1 MLSMELYNVASFID
15 ASELSH
21 CCTIGKIHFEQ
32 LLSCAEI
39 KLNETASTCIL
50 TASICCMDTLLEH
63 NCNYGIKMAES
74 EDQCLLNITDI
85 GGGIRKEC
93 CECCLLAKELSRNDK
108 SCVAPNGFGAA
119 CLRSFHQCCFENAK
133 SKQYHRNSDL
143 LDLLS
148 VGDRC
153 ISTKCEHLCTDRGGA
168 TVECSCHPGYE
179 LGPDG
184 YSCIDINEC
193 DARDSVCPLP
203 NSLCLNTPGSFSCV
217 CLPGF
222 YWSDIGSVC
231 VDIDECLLLAD
242 DCLES
247 QRCLNT
253 PGSFKCIR
261 TLSCGTGYALDSDT
275 EQCIDV
281 DECNLGSHDCGP
293 LYQCRNTQGSYRCD
307 PKKCAEGELMNPRTG
322 ECTNMDCPIGYKP
335 IRGRCEDVN
344 ECEIIGRCAQFE
356 ECINTPG
363 SFRCQER
370 GNLCTN
376 GYRMDRD
383 TGFCV
388 DINECADGTHFC
400 GDKQCINLLGSY
412 KCRCSAGFEFN
423 DTTKRCE
430 DVDECKKFAGHVC
443 SLHATCENTYGSFKC
458 HCKDG
463 FKIAKDA
470 RNCDDIDEC
479 SLGKANCAQ
488 KCINIP
494 GSYQCICERGY
505 RLGAD
510 GVTCEDID
518 ECTLWAGSGDDL
530 CMGRCINTPGSYKCQ
545 CPVGYEIQ
553 EDGRTCKDVDECAK
567 GECQGNDQIC
577 VNTLGSFKCHVIR
590 CPLNYMHDKNYK
602 NRCNRLSHLCDS
614 LTEEACKNH
623 AIRISWEFTSI
634 PKQEPISSRR
644 TSITLFT
651 VRGPTSPSS
660 NVQFELKLKSA
671 IPEKFYVL
679 PAVRSNFLLQKSE
692 EKNGAIIAL
701 RDSLDGPQEVILE
714 LILRLSINGVFQ
726 RKDYLTMV
734 TCGSPIFT
742 SISSK
747 SGNNILVDDGY
758 SCLKRCYPNDPACIS
773 NHTQEI
779 LYQFRS
785 LPSTKHVKH
794 PIEIS
799 HVRAQMDTPFSV
811 EYKIDKANRD
821 RFVVQ
826 QDQNIGIVKMI
837 APIEGPKTVVVM
849 LHLNIYSRSH
859 VLLTHNIAII
869 TQAVC
874 VLFHLRTSRDIF

>member
-1 MLSMELYNVASFID
+1 MRQLIGNPNFLALILVVAFAD
-15 ASELSH
+15 ANGLSH
-21 CCTIGKIHFEQ
+21 CCASGKKQFDQ
-32 LLSCAEI
+32 SSTCTEI
-39 KLNETASTCIL
+39 KLNETTTTCIL
-50 TASICCMDTLLEH
+50 TASICCMNMLLEH
-63 NCNYGIKMAES
+63 SCNHGIKFAKKEAYCS
-74 EDQCLLNITDI
+74 FSIGQV

-93 CECCLLAKELSRNDK
+93 CECCLLAKELLRK
-108 SCVAPNGFGAA
+108 GESCKAPDGFGPA
-119 CLRSFHQCCFENAK
+119 CLRSFHQCCSESE
-133 SKQYHRNSDL
+133 SKNVLQHQRYESHSDIV
-143 LDLLS
+143 DLLS

-153 ISTKCEHLCTDRGGA
+153 TSAKCEHMCTDRGGNA
-168 TVECSCHPGYE
+168 VECSCHSGYE
-179 LGPDG
+179 LAPDG
-184 YSCIDINEC
+184 YSCIGNIREFRLTTSTGCAPNEKYEEIAGKGYGCVSMDRTTTKPSTLMETKIGHASMSTEHNAILKKIEMESICPDGWNMSPSGHCVDINEC
-193 DARDSVCPLP
+193 DRRDSVCPLP
-203 NSLCLNTPGSFSCV
+203 NSFCLNTPGSFSCV

-261 TLSCGTGYALDSDT
+261 TLSCGTGYALNSDT

-307 PKKCAEGELMNPRTG
+307 PKKCSEGELMNPRTG
-322 ECTNMDCPIGYKP
+322 ECTSMDCPIGYKP

-344 ECEIIGRCAQFE
+344 ECEIPGRCSQFE

-370 GNLCTN
+370 GNLCAN

-400 GDKQCINLLGSY
+400 GNKQCINLLGSY

-443 SLHATCENTYGSFKC
+443 SLHATCENTHGSFKC

-463 FKIAKDA
+463 FAIAKDA

-479 SLGKANCAQ
+479 KLGIANCAQ

-494 GSYQCICERGY
+494 GSYQCICERGF

-518 ECTLWAGSGDDL
+518 ECTLWAGDDL
-530 CMGRCINTPGSYKCQ
+530 CMGSCINTPGSYKCQ

-553 EDGRTCKDVDECAK
+553 EDGRTCKDIDECSK

-577 VNTLGSFKCHVIR
+577 VNTLGSFKCHVIH
-590 CPLNYMHDKNYK
+590 CPPNYVHDKNYK
-602 NRCNRLSHLCDS
+602 KLSHLCDS

-623 AIRISWEFTSI
+623 AVRISWEFTSI

-660 NVQFELKLKSA
+660 SVQFELKLKSA
-671 IPEKFYVL
+671 IPEKYYVL

-701 RDSLDGPQEVILE
+701 RDSLDGPQEIILE
-714 LILRLSINGVFQ
+714 LILRLSIDGVFQ
-726 RKDYLTMV
+726 SKYIANLVINVAAHRRQR
-734 TCGSPIFT
+734 IT
-742 SISSK
+742 SLS
-747 SGNNILVDDGY
+747 
-758 SCLKRCYPNDPACIS
+758 
-773 NHTQEI
+773 E
-779 LYQFRS
+779 S
-785 LPSTKHVKH
+785 L
-794 PIEIS
+794 
-799 HVRAQMDTPFSV
+799 A
-811 EYKIDKANRD
+811 A
-821 RFVVQ
+821 
-826 QDQNIGIVKMI
+826 
-837 APIEGPKTVVVM
+837 
-849 LHLNIYSRSH
+849 
-859 VLLTHNIAII
+859 
-869 TQAVC
+869 
-874 VLFHLRTSRDIF
+874 

>member
-1 MLSMELYNVASFID
+1 MFDYTFTD
-15 ASELSH
+15 ARELSH
-21 CCTIGKIHFEQ
+21 CCTSGKRHFEQ
-32 LLSCAEI
+32 SSSCTEI
-39 KLNETASTCIL
+39 KLNETTNTCIL

-63 NCNYGIKMAES
+63 SCNYGIKMGKKDDHCS
-74 EDQCLLNITDI
+74 SNFDHV

-93 CECCLLAKELSRNDK
+93 CECCLLAKELLRTDK
-108 SCVAPNGFGAA
+108 SCTAPSGFDAS
-119 CLRSFHQCCFENAK
+119 CLRSFHQCCSEDAG
-133 SKQYHRNSDL
+133 SKVDVQHQRYESDSDL
-143 LDLLS
+143 VDLLS

-153 ISTKCEHLCTDRGGA
+153 TSAKCEHLCTDRGDT

-179 LGPDG
+179 LAPDG
-184 YSCIDINEC
+184 YSC
-193 DARDSVCPLP
+193 
-203 NSLCLNTPGSFSCV
+203 T
-217 CLPGF
+217 
-222 YWSDIGSVC
+222 
-231 VDIDECLLLAD
+231 DIDECLLLAD

-322 ECTNMDCPIGYKP
+322 ECTSMDCPIGYKA

-344 ECEIIGRCAQFE
+344 ECQVIAPCKQFE

-363 SFRCQER
+363 SFRCQDR
-370 GNLCTN
+370 GNICAN
-376 GYRMDRD
+376 GYRMDRE

-388 DINECADGTHFC
+388 DINECVDGTHLC

-430 DVDECKKFAGHVC
+430 DMNECKKFAGHVC

-479 SLGKANCAQ
+479 SLGKANCTQ

-505 RLGAD
+505 RLGID
-510 GVTCEDID
+510 GFTCEDID
-518 ECTLWAGSGDDL
+518 ECTLWAGSDDDL
-530 CMGRCINTPGSYKCQ
+530 CMGKCINTPGSYKCQ
-545 CPVGYEIQ
+545 CPTGYEIQ
-553 EDGRTCKDVDECAK
+553 EDGRTCKDIDECAK
-567 GECQGNDQIC
+567 GECQGSNQIC

-590 CPLNYMHDKNYK
+590 CPSNYVHDKNFK

-614 LTEEACKNH
+614 LTEEECKNH

-634 PKQEPISSRR
+634 PRQETISSRR

-651 VRGPTSPSS
+651 VRGPTSSS
-660 NVQFELKLKSA
+660 SSVQFELKLKSA
-671 IPEKFYVL
+671 KPEKYYVL
-679 PAVRSNFLLQKSE
+679 PAVRNNFLLQKSE

-701 RDSLDGPQEVILE
+701 KDSLDGPQEIILE

-726 RKDYLTMV
+726 
-734 TCGSPIFT
+734 
-742 SISSK
+742 SK
-747 SGNNILVDDGY
+747 YIANLVINVAPH
-758 SCLKRCYPNDPACIS
+758 RR
-773 NHTQEI
+773 Q
-779 LYQFRS
+779 RS
-785 LPSTKHVKH
+785 
-794 PIEIS
+794 
-799 HVRAQMDTPFSV
+799 TPFS
-811 EYKIDKANRD
+811 E
-821 RFVVQ
+821 
-826 QDQNIGIVKMI
+826 
-837 APIEGPKTVVVM
+837 
-849 LHLNIYSRSH
+849 S
-859 VLLTHNIAII
+859 LTAKN
-869 TQAVC
+869 
-874 VLFHLRTSRDIF
+874 FPN

>member
-1 MLSMELYNVASFID
+1 MNDTIKPLVKGYHCLTEDRYLNDSSMTSYNPMEA
-15 ASELSH
+15 
-21 CCTIGKIHFEQ
+21 
-32 LLSCAEI
+32 
-39 KLNETASTCIL
+39 
-50 TASICCMDTLLEH
+50 
-63 NCNYGIKMAES
+63 KMAHGS
-74 EDQCLLNITDI
+74 NTMKDQAILGETETKKMCLD
-85 GGGIRKEC
+85 GWDVSPSGH
-93 CECCLLAKELSRNDK
+93 
-108 SCVAPNGFGAA
+108 CV
-119 CLRSFHQCCFENAK
+119 
-133 SKQYHRNSDL
+133 
-143 LDLLS
+143 
-148 VGDRC
+148 
-153 ISTKCEHLCTDRGGA
+153 
-168 TVECSCHPGYE
+168 
-179 LGPDG
+179 
-184 YSCIDINEC
+184 DINEC
-193 DARDSVCPLP
+193 DTRDSVCSLP

-261 TLSCGTGYALDSDT
+261 TLSCGTGYALNSDT

-307 PKKCAEGELMNPRTG
+307 PKKCSEGELMDPRTG
-322 ECTNMDCPIGYKP
+322 ECISMDCPIGYKP
-335 IRGRCEDVN
+335 LRGRCEDVN
-344 ECEIIGRCAQFE
+344 ECEIAGRCKQFE

-376 GYRMDRD
+376 GYRMDRE

-388 DINECADGTHFC
+388 DINECVEGTHFC

-430 DVDECKKFAGHVC
+430 DVDECKKFTGHVC

-510 GVTCEDID
+510 GITCEDID

-530 CMGRCINTPGSYKCQ
+530 CMGKCINTPGSYKCL
-545 CPVGYEIQ
+545 CPAGYEIQ
-553 EDGRTCKDVDECAK
+553 EDGRTCKDIDECAK

-590 CPLNYMHDKNYK
+590 CPPNYVHDKNFK

-634 PKQEPISSRR
+634 PRQEPISSRR

-671 IPEKFYVL
+671 KPEKYYVL

-714 LILRLSINGVFQ
+714 LILRLSIDGTFQ
-726 RKDYLTMV
+726 SKYIANLVINVASHRRQRT
-734 TCGSPIFT
+734 T
-742 SISSK
+742 SFS
-747 SGNNILVDDGY
+747 
-758 SCLKRCYPNDPACIS
+758 
-773 NHTQEI
+773 EI
-779 LYQFRS
+779 L
-785 LPSTKHVKH
+785 T
-794 PIEIS
+794 
-799 HVRAQMDTPFSV
+799 T
-811 EYKIDKANRD
+811 
-821 RFVVQ
+821 
-826 QDQNIGIVKMI
+826 
-837 APIEGPKTVVVM
+837 T
-849 LHLNIYSRSH
+849 
-859 VLLTHNIAII
+859 
-869 TQAVC
+869 
-874 VLFHLRTSRDIF
+874 

>member
-1 MLSMELYNVASFID
+1 MWQLTRNPNFLAFMLVIAFTD
-15 ASELSH
+15 ASELPH
-21 CCTIGKIHFEQ
+21 CCTSGKRHFEQ
-32 LLSCAEI
+32 SLSCTEI
-39 KLNETASTCIL
+39 NLNQTANTCVL
-50 TASICCMDTLLEH
+50 TASICCMNTLLEH
-63 NCNYGIKMAES
+63 NCNYGIKMAEK
-74 EDQCLLNITDI
+74 EDQCSSNIDQV

-93 CECCLLAKELSRNDK
+93 CECCLLAKELLQNDK
-108 SCVAPNGFGAA
+108 NCIAPSGFGAE
-119 CLRSFHQCCFENAK
+119 CLRSFHQCCSEDAESKHVLQHQRYENH
-133 SKQYHRNSDL
+133 SNLVDL
-143 LDLLS
+143 LH

-153 ISTKCEHLCTDRGGA
+153 ISAKCEHICADRGG
-168 TVECSCHPGYE
+168 TMVECSCRPGYE

-193 DARDSVCPLP
+193 DTQDSVCPLP

-261 TLSCGTGYALDSDT
+261 TLSCGTGYALNSDT

-335 IRGRCEDVN
+335 IQGRCEDVN
-344 ECEIIGRCAQFE
+344 ECELAGRCRQFE

-370 GNLCTN
+370 GNLCAS
-376 GYRMDRD
+376 GYRMDRN
-383 TGFCV
+383 TGFCI
-388 DINECADGTHFC
+388 DINECTDGTHLC

-430 DVDECKKFAGHVC
+430 DVDECKKFEGHVC

-463 FKIAKDA
+463 FNIAKDA

-479 SLGKANCAQ
+479 SLGIANCAQ

-505 RLGAD
+505 RLGDD
-510 GVTCEDID
+510 GIICEDID
-518 ECTLWAGSGDDL
+518 ECTLWADSGDDL
-530 CMGRCINTPGSYKCQ
+530 CMGNCINTPGSYKCQ
-545 CPVGYEIQ
+545 CPAGYEIQ
-553 EDGRTCKDVDECAK
+553 EDGRTCKVADIDECVK
-567 GECQGNDQIC
+567 GECQGSNQIC

-590 CPLNYMHDKNYK
+590 CPPNYVHDKNYK
-602 NRCNRLSHLCDS
+602 NRCNRLNHLCDS

-623 AIRISWEFTSI
+623 AVRISWEFTSI
-634 PKQEPISSRR
+634 PRQEPISSRR

-660 NVQFELKLKSA
+660 SVQFELKLKSA

-714 LILRLSINGVFQ
+714 LILRLNIGGVFQ
-726 RKDYLTMV
+726 SKHIANLVINVAAHRRQRITPLSENLT
-734 TCGSPIFT
+734 
-742 SISSK
+742 
-747 SGNNILVDDGY
+747 
-758 SCLKRCYPNDPACIS
+758 A
-773 NHTQEI
+773 
-779 LYQFRS
+779 
-785 LPSTKHVKH
+785 
-794 PIEIS
+794 
-799 HVRAQMDTPFSV
+799 
-811 EYKIDKANRD
+811 
-821 RFVVQ
+821 
-826 QDQNIGIVKMI
+826 
-837 APIEGPKTVVVM
+837 
-849 LHLNIYSRSH
+849 
-859 VLLTHNIAII
+859 
-869 TQAVC
+869 
-874 VLFHLRTSRDIF
+874 

>member
-1 MLSMELYNVASFID
+1 MRQLTRNPNFLSFILVVGRLLISFID

-184 YSCIDINEC
+184 YSCI
-193 DARDSVCPLP
+193 
-203 NSLCLNTPGSFSCV
+203 
-217 CLPGF
+217 
-222 YWSDIGSVC
+222 
-231 VDIDECLLLAD
+231 DIDECLLLAD

-470 RNCDDIDEC
+470 RNCDVLKIRQTLNFHFADIDEC

-510 GVTCEDID
+510 GVT
-518 ECTLWAGSGDDL
+518 
-530 CMGRCINTPGSYKCQ
+530 Y
-545 CPVGYEIQ
+545 
-553 EDGRTCKDVDECAK
+553 VDECAK

-602 NRCNRLSHLCDS
+602 N
-614 LTEEACKNH
+614 
-623 AIRISWEFTSI
+623 
-634 PKQEPISSRR
+634 
-644 TSITLFT
+644 
-651 VRGPTSPSS
+651 
-660 NVQFELKLKSA
+660 
-671 IPEKFYVL
+671 
-679 PAVRSNFLLQKSE
+679 
-692 EKNGAIIAL
+692 
-701 RDSLDGPQEVILE
+701 
-714 LILRLSINGVFQ
+714 
-726 RKDYLTMV
+726 
-734 TCGSPIFT
+734 
-742 SISSK
+742 
-747 SGNNILVDDGY
+747 LVDDGY

-794 PIEIS
+794 PIE
-799 HVRAQMDTPFSV
+799 VTQMDTPFSV

-869 TQAVC
+869 TVY
-874 VLFHLRTSRDIF
+874 VSSYTF

>member
-1 MLSMELYNVASFID
+1 MLSMELYNVAYVVEFSMRQLTRNPNFLSFILVVAFID

-133 SKQYHRNSDL
+133 SKQYHRYESNSDL

-184 YSCIDINEC
+184 YSCI
-193 DARDSVCPLP
+193 
-203 NSLCLNTPGSFSCV
+203 
-217 CLPGF
+217 
-222 YWSDIGSVC
+222 
-231 VDIDECLLLAD
+231 DIDECLLLAD

-602 NRCNRLSHLCDS
+602 N
-614 LTEEACKNH
+614 
-623 AIRISWEFTSI
+623 
-634 PKQEPISSRR
+634 
-644 TSITLFT
+644 
-651 VRGPTSPSS
+651 
-660 NVQFELKLKSA
+660 
-671 IPEKFYVL
+671 
-679 PAVRSNFLLQKSE
+679 
-692 EKNGAIIAL
+692 
-701 RDSLDGPQEVILE
+701 
-714 LILRLSINGVFQ
+714 
-726 RKDYLTMV
+726 
-734 TCGSPIFT
+734 
-742 SISSK
+742 
-747 SGNNILVDDGY
+747 LVDDGY

>member
-184 YSCIDINEC
+184 YSCI
-193 DARDSVCPLP
+193 
-203 NSLCLNTPGSFSCV
+203 
-217 CLPGF
+217 
-222 YWSDIGSVC
+222 
-231 VDIDECLLLAD
+231 DIDECLLLAD

-701 RDSLDGPQEVILE
+701 RDSLDGPQE
-714 LILRLSINGVFQ
+714 
-726 RKDYLTMV
+726 
-734 TCGSPIFT
+734 
-742 SISSK
+742 
-747 SGNNILVDDGY
+747 
-758 SCLKRCYPNDPACIS
+758 
-773 NHTQEI
+773 
-779 LYQFRS
+779 
-785 LPSTKHVKH
+785 
-794 PIEIS
+794 IS